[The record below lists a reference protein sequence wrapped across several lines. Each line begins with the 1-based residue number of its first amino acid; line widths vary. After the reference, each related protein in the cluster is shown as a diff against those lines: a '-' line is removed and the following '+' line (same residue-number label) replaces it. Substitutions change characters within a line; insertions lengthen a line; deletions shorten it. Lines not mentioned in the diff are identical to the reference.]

1 MASYTL
7 EEHDGAL
14 EIVISGHKGPLEPVL
29 ESFRECQEGR
39 CACPTDQ
46 YENLES
52 LEVKVEGDRIILR
65 LVPKAGKE
73 LLRSEIE
80 RCLDYTLGNANSA
93 SH

>member
-7 EEHDGAL
+7 EENGEAI
-14 EIVISGHKGPLEPVL
+14 EVVISGYDGPLEPVL

-46 YENLES
+46 YESLDA
-52 LEVKVEGDRIILR
+52 LEVNVAGERIILR
-65 LVPKAGKE
+65 LVPKPGKE
-73 LLRSEIE
+73 LVRSEIE
-80 RCLDYTLGNANSA
+80 RCLDYTLGNTGNT